1 MEKKNNDDKPKIAVA
16 LEYTPGEQAPKILA
30 TGRGYIAESIIEKA
44 GEADV
49 PIYADSKLAD
59 TLSKLEIGEMI
70 PPELYTVV
78 AEILVFVDECDKIK
92 GKVAVNKRAAGAD
105 KEQLA
110 ARYLVDNG
118 YTVLERNF
126 RNKTGEID
134 IIAKKD
140 NYIVFVE
147 VKYRSNN
154 KYGYA
159 VEAVN
164 YRKKQI
170 IMHVAQFYMATRYK
184 SCDIPC
190 RFDVIGIDGETV
202 THIKNA
208 F

>member
-1 MEKKNNDDKPKIAVA
+1 M
-16 LEYTPGEQAPKILA
+16 
-30 TGRGYIAESIIEKA
+30 
-44 GEADV
+44 
-49 PIYADSKLAD
+49 
-59 TLSKLEIGEMI
+59 
-70 PPELYTVV
+70 
-78 AEILVFVDECDKIK
+78 
-92 GKVAVNKRAAGAD
+92 AVNKRAAGAD

-147 VKYRSNN
+147 V
-154 KYGYA
+154 
-159 VEAVN
+159 N

-170 IMHVAQFYMATRYK
+170 IRHVAQFYMATRYK

>member
-1 MEKKNNDDKPKIAVA
+1 M
-16 LEYTPGEQAPKILA
+16 
-30 TGRGYIAESIIEKA
+30 
-44 GEADV
+44 
-49 PIYADSKLAD
+49 
-59 TLSKLEIGEMI
+59 
-70 PPELYTVV
+70 
-78 AEILVFVDECDKIK
+78 
-92 GKVAVNKRAAGAD
+92 AVNKRAAGAD

-118 YTVLERNF
+118 YAVLERNF

-164 YRKKQI
+164 YRKQQI
-170 IMHVAQFYMATRYK
+170 IRRVAQFYMTTRYK

>member
-1 MEKKNNDDKPKIAVA
+1 M
-16 LEYTPGEQAPKILA
+16 
-30 TGRGYIAESIIEKA
+30 
-44 GEADV
+44 
-49 PIYADSKLAD
+49 
-59 TLSKLEIGEMI
+59 
-70 PPELYTVV
+70 
-78 AEILVFVDECDKIK
+78 
-92 GKVAVNKRAAGAD
+92 AVNKRAAGAD

-154 KYGYA
+154 IYGYA

>member
-1 MEKKNNDDKPKIAVA
+1 M
-16 LEYTPGEQAPKILA
+16 
-30 TGRGYIAESIIEKA
+30 
-44 GEADV
+44 
-49 PIYADSKLAD
+49 
-59 TLSKLEIGEMI
+59 
-70 PPELYTVV
+70 
-78 AEILVFVDECDKIK
+78 
-92 GKVAVNKRAAGAD
+92 AVNKRAAGAD

-126 RNKTGEID
+126 PNKTGEID

-170 IMHVAQFYMATRYK
+170 IRHVAQFYMATRYK

>member
-1 MEKKNNDDKPKIAVA
+1 MQNVEVIREELVDIQQTVIDMGGLIEKVKGEGTESVRSFEKFCDVIYEIYQGNNADIKAEFDKVK
-16 LEYTPGEQAPKILA
+16 
-30 TGRGYIAESIIEKA
+30 RIIE
-44 GEADV
+44 
-49 PIYADSKLAD
+49 
-59 TLSKLEIGEMI
+59 
-70 PPELYTVV
+70 
-78 AEILVFVDECDKIK
+78 
-92 GKVAVNKRAAGAD
+92 R
-105 KEQLA
+105 
-110 ARYLVDNG
+110 
-118 YTVLERNF
+118 
-126 RNKTGEID
+126 D

-170 IMHVAQFYMATRYK
+170 IRHVAQFYMATRYK

>member
-1 MEKKNNDDKPKIAVA
+1 M
-16 LEYTPGEQAPKILA
+16 T
-30 TGRGYIAESIIEKA
+30 
-44 GEADV
+44 
-49 PIYADSKLAD
+49 
-59 TLSKLEIGEMI
+59 
-70 PPELYTVV
+70 
-78 AEILVFVDECDKIK
+78 
-92 GKVAVNKRAAGAD
+92 VNKRAAGTE

-110 ARYLVDNG
+110 VRYLIDNG

-140 NYIVFVE
+140 NCLVFVE
-147 VKYRSNN
+147 VKYRSSK

-164 YRKKQI
+164 YRKQQI
-170 IMHVAQFYMATRYK
+170 IRRVAQFYMITRYK

-190 RFDVIGIDGETV
+190 RFDVIGIDGEEV
-202 THIKNA
+202 THVKNA

>member
-1 MEKKNNDDKPKIAVA
+1 M
-16 LEYTPGEQAPKILA
+16 
-30 TGRGYIAESIIEKA
+30 
-44 GEADV
+44 
-49 PIYADSKLAD
+49 
-59 TLSKLEIGEMI
+59 
-70 PPELYTVV
+70 
-78 AEILVFVDECDKIK
+78 
-92 GKVAVNKRAAGAD
+92 AVNKRAAGAD

-118 YTVLERNF
+118 YAVLERNF

-147 VKYRSNN
+147 VKY
-154 KYGYA
+154 GYA

-164 YRKKQI
+164 YRKQQI
-170 IMHVAQFYMATRYK
+170 IRRVAQFYMTTRYK

>member
-1 MEKKNNDDKPKIAVA
+1 M
-16 LEYTPGEQAPKILA
+16 
-30 TGRGYIAESIIEKA
+30 
-44 GEADV
+44 
-49 PIYADSKLAD
+49 
-59 TLSKLEIGEMI
+59 
-70 PPELYTVV
+70 
-78 AEILVFVDECDKIK
+78 
-92 GKVAVNKRAAGAD
+92 AVNKRAAGAD

-126 RNKTGEID
+126 RNKTGEIE
-134 IIAKKD
+134 KHHEER
-140 NYIVFVE
+140 YP
-147 VKYRSNN
+147 
-154 KYGYA
+154 

-170 IMHVAQFYMATRYK
+170 IRRVAQFYMATRYK

>member
-1 MEKKNNDDKPKIAVA
+1 M
-16 LEYTPGEQAPKILA
+16 
-30 TGRGYIAESIIEKA
+30 
-44 GEADV
+44 
-49 PIYADSKLAD
+49 
-59 TLSKLEIGEMI
+59 
-70 PPELYTVV
+70 
-78 AEILVFVDECDKIK
+78 
-92 GKVAVNKRAAGAD
+92 AVNKRAAGAD

-190 RFDVIGIDGETV
+190 RFDAPMHLFTGSIKYTGTQSAKYVIRHRPGLLV
-202 THIKNA
+202 TSPSTLSKFLALVSPIPA
-208 F
+208 IL